1 MIITIWIKMGNEI
14 NYSGGELKDN
24 LACITEYMK
33 KLAKVYIGEG
43 VKYPHC
49 IDEGDEC
56 KHINRL

>member
-1 MIITIWIKMGNEI
+1 MGNEI